1 MSSATMKYLAG
12 RALRMQT
19 LALDQINTLA
29 DWETVR
35 EERRREF
42 RTNLSLN
49 AVPEVAGLR
58 QRTMGEFTGKGYRMR
73 RIGFEVLPNCWSS
86 ANIYYPD
93 PMPASPAPGVLY
105 VSGHAKIGVQNYQ
118 YNAQMWARRS
128 YVCMI
133 LDSIEQSDNPGEHHG
148 FAVGRE
154 DLWISLGYSS
164 AGGEVLNS
172 LRALDLLEADPAVD
186 PTRLGVTGI
195 SGGGAQSFYV
205 AAIDERV
212 KAVSTIGGIS
222 APFDAIGGRRLFAHC
237 DCMYPQNLF
246 GRDISDYAALI
257 APRAALFCFGDNDP
271 LFHPQETAGLV
282 ERARKAFDLYG
293 AGDKCRLLTASC
305 GHENHPVFYKATQ
318 EWFDRHV
325 AGDARPVIERNLDPE
340 LKESQTTV
348 FNGAPPRPNYLELLP
363 SLMCPRGTLTLPQ
376 GPADWPAVREQAVAA
391 LPQPRAQAVEP
402 TPVFVPAGDWG
413 RRAQHRGELESLEL
427 WIETYLPN
435 TDPERFLLT
444 VANAGEYAQHARA
457 HIGRIL
463 LCDAALFVLEPRI
476 AGGDLP
482 PRSPSETTPP
492 GSRMSG
498 IRSRMMQAMALTGQT
513 PVTMTIHDI
522 GAAMDYLLKREAFRN
537 MKCYLHGRGESAV
550 AALHHAVR
558 HPEIAG
564 VILEDL
570 PSTHADGAPVPGIL
584 NVCDIPEMVGLLA
597 PRKVAVLNSGHG
609 NWNWSARAFER
620 LEASKNLL
628 FCEDM
633 DTAIAH
639 LF

>member
-1 MSSATMKYLAG
+1 MKYMAG
-12 RALRMQT
+12 RALSMQA
-19 LALDQINTLA
+19 LALDGINTMA
-29 DWETVR
+29 DWEAVR
-35 EERRREF
+35 EDRRREF
-42 RTNLSLN
+42 RANLSLTR
-49 AVPEVAGLR
+49 VPEFESLR
-58 QRTMGEFTGKGYRMR
+58 QRTMGEFTGEGYRMR

-105 VSGHAKIGVQNYQ
+105 VSGHARIGVQNYQ

-154 DLWISLGYSS
+154 DLWISLGYTS

-186 PTRLGVTGI
+186 PARLGVTGI

-257 APRAALFCFGDNDP
+257 APRATLFCFGDNDP
-271 LFHPQETAGLV
+271 LFHPQETSGLV
-282 ERARKAFDLYG
+282 ERARKVFDLYG

-305 GHENHPVFYKATQ
+305 GHENHPVFYEATQ

-325 AGDARPVIERNLDPE
+325 AGDVRPFIEKNQAPE
-340 LKESQTTV
+340 LNESQTTV
-348 FNGAPPRPNYLELLP
+348 FNGAPPHPNYLQLLP

-376 GPADWPAVREQAVAA
+376 GMADWSAVREQAVEA

-402 TPVFVPAGDWG
+402 TPVFVSAGEWG
-413 RRAQHRGELESLEL
+413 RRAQHRGELESMEL
-427 WIETYLPN
+427 WIETYLPSV
-435 TDPERFLLT
+435 DPKRFLLT

-457 HIGRIL
+457 HIGRIML
-463 LCDAALFVLEPRI
+463 HDAALFVLEPRI

-482 PRSPSETTPP
+482 PRSLLESGPL
-492 GSRMSG
+492 GSKMNN

-513 PVTMTIHDI
+513 PVTMTVHDI
-522 GAAMDYLLKREAFRN
+522 GAALDYLVKIEAFGKMER
-537 MKCYLHGRGESAV
+537 YLHGRGENAV
-550 AALHHAVR
+550 AALHYAVR

-564 VILEDL
+564 LILEDL

-584 NVCDIPEMVGLLA
+584 NVCDIPEMLGLLA
-597 PRKVAVLNSGHG
+597 PRKVAVVNPGHG
-609 NWNWSARAFER
+609 NWNWSTRAFER
-620 LEASKNLL
+620 LGVSNNLL
-628 FCEDM
+628 FCEEIH
-633 DTAIAH
+633 TAITH